1 MESNN
6 YLLIGSSSELS
17 KKFVEISNNRNFYTV
32 STKKNTAVNHLGVS
46 DYIDNIDDIIVF
58 VKEIENPTIIFFNG
72 FLAENRPIKIPD
84 IGEIDKTI
92 RFNYFIPLF

>member
-1 MESNN
+1 M
-6 YLLIGSSSELS
+6 
-17 KKFVEISNNRNFYTV
+17 
-32 STKKNTAVNHLGVS
+32 GVS

-92 RFNYFIPLF
+92 RFNYFIPLFLTIMINNKLNAKNLFIFLHLLQ